1 MERKENQAPQ
11 KENETAQRKDDQT
24 AQPVKIAVTDENGA
38 EVTLFVLE
46 ETKINGMFYLLAADT
61 EDGDGDC
68 YLLKDVS
75 RPEDTEAVYE
85 PVENDSE
92 ADYVFRIFQE
102 LMGDSGV
109 ELQN

>member
-1 MERKENQAPQ
+1 MEQKENQILQKGNQTPQ
-11 KENETAQRKDDQT
+11 KENQT
-24 AQPVKIAVTDENGA
+24 AQPVKIAVTDATGA

-46 ETKINGMFYLLAADT
+46 ETKINGMYYLLAADT

-68 YLLKDVS
+68 YILKDVS

-92 ADYVFRIFQE
+92 AEYVFRIFQE

-109 ELQN
+109 DLQN